1 MVRGLAIFQA
11 WFKDLEDQYVL
22 IGGTAAS
29 ITMTEAGLP
38 FRGTKDLDIVLHV
51 EVLTPTFG
59 QKFWEFV
66 QAGGYQQKEGD
77 PQQKPCLYR
86 FQKPQDEDFPHTL
99 ELFSRVPDGLS
110 FVPRGHLTP
119 IPMDEQ
125 TSSLSAI
132 LLNDEYYRFVLAGRK
147 SKYGMPSW
155 VGEDRLIPL
164 KAVAWLEMTERV
176 RQGEVIDSKKIN
188 KHLSDVV
195 LLSALLQPGQIIE
208 LPAKLQADLQAFAKA
223 VVALNH
229 PEQLQAMGRIARA
242 YALDPS
248 GIDGEMAQHW
258 V

>member
-1 MVRGLAIFQA
+1 
-11 WFKDLEDQYVL
+11 
-22 IGGTAAS
+22 
-29 ITMTEAGLP
+29 
-38 FRGTKDLDIVLHV
+38 
-51 EVLTPTFG
+51 
-59 QKFWEFV
+59 
-66 QAGGYQQKEGD
+66 
-77 PQQKPCLYR
+77 
-86 FQKPQDEDFPHTL
+86 
-99 ELFSRVPDGLS
+99 
-110 FVPRGHLTP
+110 
-119 IPMDEQ
+119 
-125 TSSLSAI
+125 
-132 LLNDEYYRFVLAGRK
+132 
-147 SKYGMPSW
+147 MPSW

-248 GIDGEMAQHW
+248 GIDGEMAQHR